1 MKIKTSD
8 PASVLWQATAPPPP
22 ATPALE
28 GEREADVCVVGG
40 GFTGLSTALHLAEA
54 GARVV
59 VLEAEDPGF
68 GASGR
73 NHGQVVPMLSRYG
86 PEETVARFGPEEGER
101 FNRFT
106 AEAAKLVF
114 ELIDRLGIDCDARPV
129 GWLLPVDSPARD
141 GTVRARAEAWAR
153 RGMPVRYLE
162 RDETEAMTGSRHWQG
177 ALHHAWGGNIQPL
190 AFARGLAKAAID
202 AGAAVHAR
210 SPATALARSGGRW
223 RIETP
228 GGAVTAD
235 QAVLATNGYTGGLW
249 PGLKRAVVPF
259 RLFLAATA
267 PQGGNVR
274 RHILP
279 GDVSV
284 SDSRTLLWPFRWD
297 REGRMVMGGDIVLP
311 WRARGRAET
320 VARRRLQAAF
330 PELGD
335 AEFEFVWDG
344 KVAMTV
350 DRLPRAMELG
360 PGVWTALGYNG
371 RGVALATAMGRLL
384 AGRCLEGLKA
394 DDPVPAA
401 LRRPHPVPSNGLAV
415 PIARAMLLR
424 FRRQDAK
431 AARSRPA

>member
-1 MKIKTSD
+1 MKTSD
-8 PASVLWQATAPPPP
+8 PAAVLWRATAP
-22 ATPALE
+22 AAAVTPALD
-28 GEREADVCVVGG
+28 GPCEADVCIIGG
-40 GFTGLSTALHLAEA
+40 GFTGLSTALHLAEG
-54 GARVV
+54 GARAVL
-59 VLEAEDPGF
+59 LEAGDPGF

-86 PEETVARFGPEEGER
+86 PEDTVARFGYEAGER

-106 AEAAKLVF
+106 AESAKLVF
-114 ELIDRLGIDCDARPV
+114 ELIDRLGIECDARPV

-141 GTVRARAEAWAR
+141 GMVRARADAWAA

-162 RDETEAMTGSRHWQG
+162 RAETEAMTGSRYWQG
-177 ALHHAWGGNIQPL
+177 ALYHAWGGNIQPL
-190 AFARGLAKAAID
+190 AYARGLAKAALD
-202 AGAAVHAR
+202 AGAMVHAH
-210 SPATALARSGGRW
+210 SPATALAQTGPRW
-223 RIETP
+223 HVKTP

-235 QAVLATNGYTGGLW
+235 QVVLATNGYTGRLW
-249 PGLKRAVVPF
+249 PGLGRAIVPF

-279 GDVSV
+279 GDMSV

-297 REGRMVMGGDIVLP
+297 REGRMVTGGDIVLP

-335 AEFEFVWDG
+335 ARFEFVWDG
-344 KVAMTV
+344 KVAMTL

-360 PGVWTALGYNG
+360 RGVWTALGYNG

-401 LRRPHPVPSNGLAV
+401 LRQPHPVPFNRLAV
-415 PIARAMLLR
+415 PVARAMLLR
-424 FRRQDAK
+424 YRQQDAK
-431 AARSRPA
+431 AARSRAA

>member
-1 MKIKTSD
+1 
-8 PASVLWQATAPPPP
+8 
-22 ATPALE
+22 
-28 GEREADVCVVGG
+28 
-40 GFTGLSTALHLAEA
+40 
-54 GARVV
+54 
-59 VLEAEDPGF
+59 
-68 GASGR
+68 
-73 NHGQVVPMLSRYG
+73 MLSRYG

-101 FNRFT
+101 FNRLV

-114 ELIDRLGIDCDARPV
+114 ETIERLGIECDARPV

-141 GTVRARAEAWAR
+141 AMVRARAEAWAA
-153 RGMPVRYLE
+153 RGMPVRYLK
-162 RDETEAMTGSRHWQG
+162 RDETEAMTGSRYWQG

-190 AFARGLAKAAID
+190 AFARGLARAAIG

-210 SPATALARSGGRW
+210 SPATALERTGGRW
-223 RIETP
+223 RVETP
-228 GGAVTAD
+228 GGAVMAE
-235 QAVLATNGYTGGLW
+235 QVVLATNGYTGGLW
-249 PGLKRAVVPF
+249 PGLRRAVVPF
-259 RLFLAATA
+259 RIFLAATA

-274 RHILP
+274 RQILP
-279 GDVSV
+279 GDMSV
-284 SDSRTLLWPFRWD
+284 SDSRNILWPFRWD

-320 VARRRLQAAF
+320 VARRRLRAAF
-330 PELGD
+330 PELGE
-335 AEFEFVWDG
+335 AAFEFVWDG

-401 LRRPHPVPSNGLAV
+401 LRRPHPVPSNRLAV
-415 PIARAMLLR
+415 PVARAMLLR

>member
-1 MKIKTSD
+1 MKTSD
-8 PASVLWQATAPPPP
+8 PASVLWRATAPPAPP
-22 ATPALE
+22 TPALD
-28 GEREADVCVVGG
+28 GACEADVCVVGG

-86 PEETVARFGPEEGER
+86 PEETLARFGPEEGER
-101 FNRFT
+101 FNHFV
-106 AEAAKLVF
+106 AGSAKLVF
-114 ELIDRLGIDCDARPV
+114 ELIDRLGIECDARPV

-141 GTVRARAEAWAR
+141 GMVRARADAWAA

-202 AGAAVHAR
+202 AGAVVHAR
-210 SPATALARSGGRW
+210 SPATALSRSAGRW
-223 RIETP
+223 RVETS

-235 QAVLATNGYTGGLW
+235 QVVLATNGYTGALW
-249 PGLKRAVVPF
+249 PGLRRAVVPF

-279 GDVSV
+279 GDMSV

-297 REGRMVMGGDIVLP
+297 REGRMVMGGDIVVP

-335 AEFEFVWDG
+335 AAIEFVWEG

-401 LRRPHPVPSNGLAV
+401 LRRPHPVPSNRLAA

>member
-1 MKIKTSD
+1 MKTSD
-8 PASVLWQATAPPPP
+8 PASVLWQATAPPAPP
-22 ATPALE
+22 APALE
-28 GEREADVCVVGG
+28 GECEADVCVVGG

-59 VLEAEDPGF
+59 VLEAEEPGF

-101 FNRFT
+101 FNRLV
-106 AEAAKLVF
+106 AGAAKLVF
-114 ELIDRLGIDCDARPV
+114 ETIERLGIECDARPV

-141 GTVRARAEAWAR
+141 AMVRARAEAWAA

-162 RDETEAMTGSRHWQG
+162 RDETEAMTGSRYWQG

-190 AFARGLAKAAID
+190 AFARGLARAAIG

-210 SPATALARSGGRW
+210 SPATALSRSGGRW
-223 RIETP
+223 RVETP
-228 GGAVTAD
+228 GGAVAAE
-235 QAVLATNGYTGGLW
+235 QVVLATNGYTGGLW
-249 PGLKRAVVPF
+249 PGLRRAVVPF
-259 RLFLAATA
+259 RIFLAATA

-274 RHILP
+274 RQILP
-279 GDVSV
+279 GDMSV
-284 SDSRTLLWPFRWD
+284 SDSRNILWPFRWD

-320 VARRRLQAAF
+320 VARRRLRAAF
-330 PELGD
+330 PELGE
-335 AEFEFVWDG
+335 AAFEFVWDG

-401 LRRPHPVPSNGLAV
+401 LRRPHPVPSNRLAV
-415 PIARAMLLR
+415 PVARAMLLR

>member
-1 MKIKTSD
+1 MNTSD
-8 PASVLWQATAPPPP
+8 PASVLWQATAPPAPP
-22 ATPALE
+22 TPTLE
-28 GEREADVCVVGG
+28 GEYEADVCVVGG

-54 GARVV
+54 GVRTV

-86 PEETVARFGPEEGER
+86 PEDTIARFGPEEGER
-101 FNRFT
+101 FNRFV
-106 AEAAKLVF
+106 AESARLVF
-114 ELIDRLGIDCDARPV
+114 ELIDRLNIDCDARPV

-141 GTVRARAEAWAR
+141 GMVRARAEAWAAR
-153 RGMPVRYLE
+153 SMPVRYLE
-162 RDETEAMTGSRHWQG
+162 RDETEAMTGSRYWQG

-190 AFARGLAKAAID
+190 AYARGLAKAAID

-210 SPATALARSGGRW
+210 SPATALSRSGGRW

-235 QAVLATNGYTGGLW
+235 QVVLATNGYTGGLW
-249 PGLKRAVVPF
+249 PGLRRAVVPF

-274 RHILP
+274 RQILP
-279 GDVSV
+279 GDRSV
-284 SDSRTLLWPFRWD
+284 SDSRTLLWAFRWD

-311 WRARGRAET
+311 WRARGRTEA

-330 PELGD
+330 PELGE

-384 AGRCLEGLKA
+384 AGRCLEGLQA
-394 DDPVPAA
+394 DDPVPTA
-401 LRRPHPVPSNGLAV
+401 LRRPHPVPANRLAV

>member
-1 MKIKTSD
+1 MKTSD
-8 PASVLWQATAPPPP
+8 PASVLWRATAPPAPP
-22 ATPALE
+22 TPALE
-28 GEREADVCVVGG
+28 GECEADVCVVGG

-59 VLEAEDPGF
+59 LLEAGEPGF

-86 PEETVARFGPEEGER
+86 PDETVARFGPEEGER
-101 FNRFT
+101 FNLFV

-114 ELIDRLGIDCDARPV
+114 ELIDRLGIECDARPV

-162 RDETEAMTGSRHWQG
+162 RSETEAVTGSRHWQG

-190 AFARGLAKAAID
+190 AYARGLAGAAAG
-202 AGAAVHAR
+202 AGAAIHAR
-210 SPATALARSGGRW
+210 SPAAALSRPGGRW
-223 RIETP
+223 RVEAP
-228 GGAVTAD
+228 QGAVTAE
-235 QAVLATNGYTGGLW
+235 QVVLATNGYTGGLW
-249 PGLKRAVVPF
+249 PALRRAVVPF

-274 RHILP
+274 RQILP
-279 GDVSV
+279 GDRSV
-284 SDSRTLLWPFRWD
+284 SDSRTLLWAFRWD
-297 REGRMVMGGDIVLP
+297 REGRMVAGGDILLP
-311 WRARGRAET
+311 WRARSRVAT

-330 PELGD
+330 PELGE

-344 KVAMTV
+344 KVAMTL
-350 DRLPRAMELG
+350 DRLPRAMQLG
-360 PGVWTALGYNG
+360 PGLWTALGYNG

-384 AGRCLEGLKA
+384 AGRCLKGLQA

-401 LRRPHPVPSNGLAV
+401 LRRPHPLPANRLAA

-424 FRRQDAK
+424 YRRQDAR

>member
-1 MKIKTSD
+1 MKTSD
-8 PASVLWQATAPPPP
+8 PASVLWQATAPPAPP
-22 ATPALE
+22 APALE

-54 GARVV
+54 GARVAL
-59 VLEAEDPGF
+59 LEAEDPGF

-101 FNRFT
+101 FNRLV

-114 ELIDRLGIDCDARPV
+114 ETIERLGIECDARPV

-141 GTVRARAEAWAR
+141 AMVRARAEAWAA
-153 RGMPVRYLE
+153 RGMPVRYLK
-162 RDETEAMTGSRHWQG
+162 RDETEAMTGSRYWQG

-190 AFARGLAKAAID
+190 AFARGLARAAIG

-210 SPATALARSGGRW
+210 SPATALERTGGRW
-223 RIETP
+223 RVETP
-228 GGAVTAD
+228 GGAVAAE
-235 QAVLATNGYTGGLW
+235 QVVLATNGYTGGLW
-249 PGLKRAVVPF
+249 PGLRRAVVPF
-259 RLFLAATA
+259 RIFLAATA

-274 RHILP
+274 RQILP
-279 GDVSV
+279 GDMSV
-284 SDSRTLLWPFRWD
+284 SDSRNILWPFRWD

-320 VARRRLQAAF
+320 VARRRLRAAF
-330 PELGD
+330 PELGE
-335 AEFEFVWDG
+335 ARFEFVWDG

-384 AGRCLEGLKA
+384 AGRCLEGLQA

-401 LRRPHPVPSNGLAV
+401 LRRPHPVPSNRLAV
-415 PIARAMLLR
+415 PVARAMLLR